1 MYPLFVVMLIGSCN
15 QLLNAGLR
23 SLITPGGSRRALGA
37 NRHPSVHNVDS
48 ALRPFYHG
56 RTFLR
61 NGICGNSTFVDV
73 SEGPLHAAHRKLTVY
88 HCFLGLSAEW
98 NLGRL
103 NICQCFRAS
112 SARSRSKNL
121 LSITSV
127 SAARSL
133 KTSKDLSSLTD
144 SETHASEIS
153 TFIYFSLP
161 SLSAV
166 LSSEP
171 ATFDSQPGTGPG
183 RALARPAQGRFQHAT
198 FSVVMAL
205 TSLRL
210 HLPESAT
217 DTYWRNIKYPVTV
230 VT

>member
-1 MYPLFVVMLIGSCN
+1 MRIAIRASITSILLSVPFITAAASSGTESAETQPLSMF
-15 QLLNAGLR
+15 QKGLCMQP
-23 SLITPGGSRRALGA
+23 I
-37 NRHPSVHNVDS
+37 
-48 ALRPFYHG
+48 
-56 RTFLR
+56 
-61 NGICGNSTFVDV
+61 
-73 SEGPLHAAHRKLTVY
+73 EKLTVY
-88 HCFLGLSAEW
+88 HRFLGLSAEW
-98 NLGRL
+98 KLGRL